1 MSIAREANA
10 CVKHLNPRQGI
21 TNRVVAVPDAGE
33 RRCVKHLNPRQGI
46 TTRATPILCTSSSPS
61 RCVKHL
67 NPRQGITTAGVAVS
81 RNDACR

>member
-46 TTRATPILCTSSSPS
+46 T
-61 RCVKHL
+61 
-67 NPRQGITTAGVAVS
+67 NPRSAALRPTGALPV
-81 RNDACR
+81 